1 MSSSLSDK
9 VPRWQTEQD
18 IPPHNLIMVETGVT
32 LGWLAAIS
40 SSFFMTVG
48 FIIYGEDWKGSPFQL
63 NLYKC
68 SLASALFLIVAYFST
83 SASTSS
89 WGSVDV
95 SMLLFSSFIGI
106 VIGDITWLK
115 ALSMIGARRVIVVD
129 SIKPFLASILG
140 SIFLNEALHV
150 FTFVGM
156 MFTVFGILVVS
167 LEQGNDDK
175 GGSTEDNSIHE
186 AGNVQLNVLH
196 TDGDLQSQ
204 ESSKEQ
210 SSNAV
215 EKVSM
220 VDSENTNGDQNKV
233 LHRGYMLAAVN
244 VFLDA
249 IGSLLTKMFGV
260 TMSPFEI
267 NLIRFGFAAIC
278 LVVMLYIVYI
288 FEIVSLQQ
296 SRGSFGRVRSEDLT
310 DESADCEEKNH
321 GDITFFFIPKRDI
334 IKFPVMTTFQWH
346 KVALGVLFVTFT
358 CPSLS
363 NYALFQIDLGT
374 CLTLTSLGPL
384 FSIPL
389 VYLMKGE
396 IVSWRAIIGAILSV
410 TGIMMMSFTSNSS

>member
-1 MSSSLSDK
+1 MAGAD
-9 VPRWQTEQD
+9 V
-18 IPPHNLIMVETGVT
+18 LI
-32 LGWLAAIS
+32 GWFAAIS

-68 SLASALFLIVAYFST
+68 SLASVLFLIVAYFS
-83 SASTSS
+83 ASTRS
-89 WGSVDV
+89 WGNLDV

-106 VIGDITWLK
+106 IIGDITWLK

-140 SIFLNEALHV
+140 SIFLNETVHV
-150 FTFVGM
+150 LTFVGM
-156 MFTVFGILVVS
+156 ALTVFGILIVS
-167 LEQGNDDK
+167 LEQDNCDDEDC
-175 GGSTEDNSIHE
+175 SNEDNNNHE
-186 AGNVQLNVLH
+186 LGDVQINVLH
-196 TDGDLQSQ
+196 ANSEQP
-204 ESSKEQ
+204 KEQ
-210 SSNAV
+210 NNEAVDEINTSSTGDVNN
-215 EKVSM
+215 EQ
-220 VDSENTNGDQNKV
+220 TNV
-233 LHRGYMLAAVN
+233 LYTGYVLAAVN

-249 IGSLLTKMFGV
+249 IGSLLTKMFGS
-260 TMSPFEI
+260 TFSPFEI

-278 LVVMLYIVYI
+278 LVTMFYIVYI
-288 FEIVSLQQ
+288 FEICSQQQ
-296 SRGSFGRVRSEDLT
+296 SRGSFGRVLSEDFT
-310 DESADCEEKNH
+310 HESVDCETKNH
-321 GDITFFFIPKRDI
+321 EQDVTFFFIPRREI
-334 IKFPVMTTFQWH
+334 TVYPVMTTFQWH

-396 IVSWRAIIGAILSV
+396 VVSRRAIIGATLSV
-410 TGIMMMSFTSNSS
+410 TGIMIMSFTSSSQ